1 MGCGCKKRSNEVPPQ
16 PQTQNVTIKLTESN
30 TGSSTTITQ
39 TQEELVE
46 KIVAK
51 LNDLEDNNQ

>member
-1 MGCGCKKRSNEVPPQ
+1 MGCGCKKRSNEQ
-16 PQTQNVTIKLTESN
+16 PVQEQTQNVTIKLTESN

-39 TQEELVE
+39 TQEALVE

>member
-1 MGCGCKKRSNEVPPQ
+1 MGCGCKKKSNELPVQ
-16 PQTQNVTIKLTESN
+16 QQTQNVTIKLTESN
-30 TGSSTTITQ
+30 TGSLTSTTQ